1 MYISTIQP
9 KIDYAISIWGYCS
22 NVYKD
27 LIIRLHHRAARIVCG
42 NMDFIETRGADLVT
56 ELGWQT
62 IDQRRDYFTAITM
75 YKIIHEL
82 APKRLID
89 SVVMTRQ
96 THDVTTR
103 SSVNDEL
110 QIPEPR
116 YEIFRNSLKYQ
127 GSVLW
132 NNLPARLRQATDIGT
147 FKRLYKAIY
156 F

>member
-1 MYISTIQP
+1 
-9 KIDYAISIWGYCS
+9 
-22 NVYKD
+22 
-27 LIIRLHHRAARIVCG
+27 
-42 NMDFIETRGADLVT
+42 
-56 ELGWQT
+56 
-62 IDQRRDYFTAITM
+62 
-75 YKIIHEL
+75 
-82 APKRLID
+82 
-89 SVVMTRQ
+89 MTRQ

-132 NNLPARLRQATDIGT
+132 NNLPSRLRQATDIGT